1 MRNDDNHE
9 PDDGTTASYMI
20 SPDYGDAFAWRRVE
34 GVDSRYTLGAD
45 SGGWSGP
52 HPISDAL
59 FQDLHEWYG
68 RFCRADPWSGKHEMD
83 WEAFHRDGVEL
94 ARRVKAEV
102 GPTAKVFYAK
112 PIEDPGFLHQRL
124 REILD
129 DGSVL
134 IFPDEPLTLSPDWGI
149 ELDESYDD

>member
-1 MRNDDNHE
+1 MQNNDNNS
-9 PDDGTTASYMI
+9 PGDGITASYMI
-20 SPDYGDAFAWRRVE
+20 SPDYGDAFAWCRLE
-34 GVDSRYTLGAD
+34 GVDSRYNLGAD

-52 HPISDAL
+52 HPISEAL

-68 RFCRADPWSGKHEMD
+68 RFCKADPWSGKQEMD

-102 GPTAKVFYAK
+102 GPTAKVLYAK
-112 PIEDPGFLHQRL
+112 PIEDRNFLHQRL

-129 DGSVL
+129 DGSVV
-134 IFPDEPLTLSPDWGI
+134 IFPDEPMTISPDWGNA
-149 ELDESYDD
+149 LDESDDG